1 MRGSTRRAGRV
12 CNPARR
18 RGRRRAVHGWR
29 SASDWYMDMSVRAAD
44 RLLQA
49 LGTCRRW
56 EWTTVLFLAHADA
69 IAHSHLPRAQQAA
82 NENCSVL
89 VPKYQYQ
96 AEGLSAAK
104 IHRLH
109 WRHSGSV
116 AVAAPA
122 GLDFHRKQSPGRGR
136 RGCIRNGRWQG
147 IGIDGSAACYVICSS
162 AALRPSQVERRY
174 SLTAPSHSTIYL
186 YEAFICAFLEQNFL
200 HGISHANACLH
211 TAYRSTDRL
220 RSVLEPSHV

>member
-1 MRGSTRRAGRV
+1 
-12 CNPARR
+12 
-18 RGRRRAVHGWR
+18 
-29 SASDWYMDMSVRAAD
+29 VRAAD

-82 NENCSVL
+82 NENCFVL
-89 VPKYQYQ
+89 VPKYQFQ

-122 GLDFHRKQSPGRGR
+122 SLDFHRRQSPGRGR

-147 IGIDGSAACYVICSS
+147 IGIDGSAACYLLLSCVAAFPGRAPLFPHCAKLLNHLSIRGVYMCLFRTEFSPWNFTCQCLPAHSISIHRS
-162 AALRPSQVERRY
+162 AQIGAGALPRVV
-174 SLTAPSHSTIYL
+174 
-186 YEAFICAFLEQNFL
+186 
-200 HGISHANACLH
+200 G
-211 TAYRSTDRL
+211 
-220 RSVLEPSHV
+220 V